1 MNFYRQ
7 KEKLSS
13 WYDCALAHKISS
25 YVRIRYCGLL
35 VVQWLACFYSMN
47 NCTANIL
54 GIIEPL
60 CIHVP
65 LIAQLNAEIAIHS
78 YSVAV
83 LRARFF
89 TAIQAQ
95 AFVSSLCY

>member
-1 MNFYRQ
+1 
-7 KEKLSS
+7 
-13 WYDCALAHKISS
+13 
-25 YVRIRYCGLL
+25 
-35 VVQWLACFYSMN
+35 MN
-47 NCTANIL
+47 NCTANIP

-89 TAIQAQ
+89 TGIQAQ
-95 AFVSSLCY
+95 AFVSSLCYCLWHL